1 MFIKN
6 KFFFIIGMGL
16 FVICLLSCNDS
27 VKKKNRTEL
36 SKTSE
41 DVEREKVL
49 KIGKEIAFKE
59 YGDVIKKQLPL
70 KAKLVGDS
78 VWIIEGTL
86 AKGTD
91 GGTVYIEIRRGDN
104 QLLKITHYK

>member
-1 MFIKN
+1 MILL
-6 KFFFIIGMGL
+6 GL
-16 FVICLLSCNDS
+16 CLLNCNDS
-27 VKKKNRTEL
+27 AKKKNTTEL
-36 SKTSE
+36 PKTSE

-49 KIGKEIAFKE
+49 KIGEEIAFKE
-59 YGDVIKKQLPL
+59 YGDVIKNELPL

-86 AKGTD
+86 AKGAD

-104 QLLKITHYK
+104 ELLKITHYK